1 MYYSS
6 GNYEAIAVP
15 QKPEGIEKK
24 HAYIVGTGLA
34 GLSAA
39 CFLIRDARNA
49 WRKYY
54 II

>member
-6 GNYEAIAVP
+6 GNYEAFAVP

-24 HAYIVGTGLA
+24 HAYIV
-34 GLSAA
+34 A

>member
-6 GNYEAIAVP
+6 GNYEAFAVP

-24 HAYIVGTGLA
+24 HAYIVV
-34 GLSAA
+34 
-39 CFLIRDARNA
+39 LIRDARNA